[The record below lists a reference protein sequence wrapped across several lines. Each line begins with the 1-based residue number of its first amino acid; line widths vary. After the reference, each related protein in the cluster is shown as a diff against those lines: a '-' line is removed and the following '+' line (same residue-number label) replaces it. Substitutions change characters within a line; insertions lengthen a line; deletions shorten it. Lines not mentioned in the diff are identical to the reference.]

1 MNAAKPFPRHMMRLP
16 LRTFQTSSQP
26 RNVSSFSILRPA
38 LRSNICTTCR
48 LRLSSTLNTPR
59 AFFRQWPGRVRFN
72 SSRPTPPNPSPNLG
86 SPEPALSL
94 SQRLKKL
101 SREYGWTAVGVYFAL
116 SALDFPFCFV
126 AVRMLGTDRI
136 GRWEHNVVGAF
147 WKVVR
152 IPFPDL
158 GKREPETGAGETELG
173 AATRE
178 GGSWGTS
185 GVEQAEADN
194 SGIDASMLIPR
205 ESYIEPATNYYQGLW
220 TQLALAYAIHK
231 SFIFIRVP
239 LTAAIL
245 PKVVKTL
252 RGWGWDIGKRKPKL
266 PKSS

>member
-1 MNAAKPFPRHMMRLP
+1 
-16 LRTFQTSSQP
+16 
-26 RNVSSFSILRPA
+26 
-38 LRSNICTTCR
+38 
-48 LRLSSTLNTPR
+48 
-59 AFFRQWPGRVRFN
+59 
-72 SSRPTPPNPSPNLG
+72 
-86 SPEPALSL
+86 
-94 SQRLKKL
+94 
-101 SREYGWTAVGVYFAL
+101 VGVYLAL
-116 SALDFPFCFV
+116 SALDFPFCFL

-136 GRWEHNVVGAF
+136 GRWEHNVIDAF
-147 WKVVR
+147 WKAVR
-152 IPFPDL
+152 VPFPDL
-158 GKREPETGAGETELG
+158 GKKELEAGAGEIVLDG
-173 AATRE
+173 VARE

-194 SGIDASMLIPR
+194 SGIDASMFVLKI
-205 ESYIEPATNYYQGLW
+205 YCIYYWLTCRLGLW